1 MKTFSRLLRNESAQ
15 AMVET
20 AIVCPMVIF
29 FMLGVI
35 QLGMMQQA
43 RLMVE
48 YAAFNAARAGS
59 VWNMSQ
65 WHMHRAA
72 ELSLVPTRPA
82 FPIAGGVVGSST
94 TGNVAGRIDHVGD
107 LGLSYVETVVANL
120 LPMFGSKRLI
130 HIDILNPDILHFA
143 SDNKPELDFDDPAN
157 RSKTLLTIRLTYFYR
172 LKIPFAN
179 WVIFNSW
186 MEMRSRSHGTASSIL
201 STINDVFGTE
211 IPISNRPFLAFD
223 AVNYTAFT
231 DGLATGISELFGNG
245 MSNDYEGLDL
255 WNWAALI
262 GYAEKNEYYMPLITS
277 HSIRMQSNP
286 YSCVLA
292 DACPEYG
299 AGFGDRFE
307 DAMTQAAAN

>member
-94 TGNVAGRIDHVGD
+94 TGNVAGRIENFGN
-107 LGLSYVETVVANL
+107 LGLSYAETVVANL
-120 LPMFGSKRLI
+120 APMFGDKRVI
-130 HIDILNPDILHFA
+130 HIDILNPKKEYF
-143 SDNKPELDFDDPAN
+143 SDKEEIDFDEISN
-157 RSKTLLTIRLTYFYR
+157 RQKTQLTIRLTYFYR
-172 LKIPFAN
+172 MKIPFAN
-179 WVIFNSW
+179 WVIFNTW
-186 MEMRSRSHGTASSIL
+186 MEIRSRSHGLASKILTALNKIFN
-201 STINDVFGTE
+201 TN

-231 DGLATGISELFGNG
+231 NGLATILSGLLKDG
-245 MSNDYEGLDL
+245 MSNDYEGLSP
-255 WNWAALI
+255 WNWALLI
-262 GYAEKNEYYMPLITS
+262 TYAAAKEYYMPLITS
-277 HSIRMQSNP
+277 HTIRMQSNP
-286 YSCVLA
+286 YKCVL
-292 DACPEYG
+292 DDDGTCEGYG
-299 AGFGDRFE
+299 ASFGSVFKDMVE
-307 DAMTQAAAN
+307 

>member
-82 FPIAGGVVGSST
+82 FPLVGNL
-94 TGNVAGRIDHVGD
+94 TGKIENIGNLAA
-107 LGLSYVETVVANL
+107 SYLETVAVNASD
-120 LPMFGSKRLI
+120 LPMGGKRMI
-130 HIDILNPDILHFA
+130 HIDILNPRPEHFGE
-143 SDNKPELDFDDPAN
+143 KEELDFDDVN
-157 RSKTLLTIRLTYFYR
+157 LRKETQLTIRLTYFYE

-179 WVIFNSW
+179 WVIFNTW
-186 MEMRSRSHGTASSIL
+186 LEIRSRSHGDAARFLSI
-201 STINDVFGTE
+201 INRFLGTQ

-223 AVNYTAFT
+223 AVNYTIFTNVTAMAFA
-231 DGLATGISELFGNG
+231 GQMSSE
-245 MSNDYEGLDL
+245 YEGLSQG
-255 WNWAALI
+255 NWI
-262 GYAEKNEYYMPLITS
+262 MMIFYAQMKEYYMPLITA
-277 HSIRMQSNP
+277 HTIRMQSNP
-286 YSCVLA
+286 YKCALSEGGKDCEQGYQAVFW
-292 DACPEYG
+292 DALQ
-299 AGFGDRFE
+299 FGGEGGEER
-307 DAMTQAAAN
+307 

>member
-1 MKTFSRLLRNESAQ
+1 MKTSSRLLRNESAQ

-72 ELSLVPTRPA
+72 EMSLVPTRPA
-82 FPIAGGVVGSST
+82 FPALGSVAGSST
-94 TGNVAGRIDHVGD
+94 TGNVTGRIENFGN
-107 LGLSYVETVVANL
+107 LGLSYAETVVANL
-120 LPMFGSKRLI
+120 LPMFGDKRVI
-130 HIDILNPDILHFA
+130 HIDILNPTGTHF
-143 SDNKPELDFDDPAN
+143 SDKEELDFDDPGL
-157 RSKTLLTIRLTYFYR
+157 RHQTQLTIRLTYFYR
-172 LKIPFAN
+172 MKIPFAN
-179 WVIFNSW
+179 WVIFNTW
-186 MEMRSRSHGTASSIL
+186 MEIRSRSHGMAASIL
-201 STINDVFGTE
+201 SAINSIFGTK
-211 IPISNRPFLAFD
+211 IPIENRPFLAFD

-231 DGLATGISELFGNG
+231 HGLAAALSGLMGNG
-245 MSNDYEGLDL
+245 MSSDYEGLSP
-255 WNWAALI
+255 WNWALLI
-262 GYAEKNEYYMPLITS
+262 TYAAAKEYYMPLITS
-277 HSIRMQSNP
+277 HTIRMQSNP
-286 YSCVLA
+286 YKCVI
-292 DACPEYG
+292 DETCEMYG

-307 DAMTQAAAN
+307 DAMTQAVTQ

>member
-94 TGNVAGRIDHVGD
+94 TGNVTGRIENFGN
-107 LGLSYVETVVANL
+107 LAASYAETVVANM
-120 LPMFGSKRLI
+120 LPMFGDKRLI
-130 HIDILNPDILHFA
+130 HIDILNPTEVHF
-143 SDNKPELDFDDPAN
+143 SDKEELDFDDPGL
-157 RSKTLLTIRLTYFYR
+157 RHQTQLSIRLTYFYR
-172 LKIPFAN
+172 MKIPFAN
-179 WVIFNSW
+179 WVIFNTW
-186 MEMRSRSHGTASSIL
+186 MEIRSRSHGLASKIL
-201 STINDVFGTE
+201 SAINQIFNAN

-231 DGLATGISELFGNG
+231 NGLAGILSVLLNDG
-245 MSNDYEGLDL
+245 MSNDYEGLSP
-255 WNWAALI
+255 WNWALLI
-262 GYAEKNEYYMPLITS
+262 TYAAAKEYYMPLITS
-277 HSIRMQSNP
+277 HTIRMQSNP
-286 YSCVLA
+286 YRCVLA
-292 DACPEYG
+292 EDGACEWYG
-299 AGFGDRFE
+299 AGFLEGF
-307 DAMTQAAAN
+307 QW